1 MSGGTYTRVVRVMRI
16 GLPILT
22 IGVMSTIFLVSND
35 GNFDRVGDVFDD
47 IAEGIF
53 IRSGVS
59 EARFSGLADDGTPY
73 SIRAESAT
81 AITEDAIRF
90 RINGLDAEG
99 VSMAG
104 VTSQITAVEAIF
116 NTETGILS
124 TEQGISGLRSD
135 GMTFTAGAG
144 QFRISTGTGQFA
156 DGIEILWPGGQLR
169 SDVMAVTN
177 VADPVNGGLKAVVTF
192 GGGVS
197 MRLIPADLTMDE
209 GEN

>member
-1 MSGGTYTRVVRVMRI
+1 MSGGTYTRVVRLMRI

-81 AITEDAIRF
+81 AITKNAIRF

-104 VTSQITAVEAIF
+104 VTSHVTAVEAIL

-144 QFRISTGTGQFA
+144 QFRVGTGTGQFT

-177 VADPVNGGLKAVVTF
+177 VADPVNGGLKTVVTF

-197 MRLIPADLTMDE
+197 MRLIPADITMDE